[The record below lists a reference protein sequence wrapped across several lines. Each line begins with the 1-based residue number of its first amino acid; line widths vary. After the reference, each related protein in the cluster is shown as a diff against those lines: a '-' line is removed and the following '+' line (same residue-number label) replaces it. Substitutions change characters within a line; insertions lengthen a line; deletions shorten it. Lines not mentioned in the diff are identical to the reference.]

1 MTKNRESGSQSGGVN
16 FGNNARVTVGGDV
29 VGRDKITTTTTTTGM
44 TAAEF
49 AAVFDK
55 VYARVNVLPPETKAD
70 AREAVDAIKAEAEK
84 EALKGEPINESSV
97 KFPAQSLL
105 KMAPDI
111 LEVIATTFANP
122 AAGVATV
129 IRKVLEKAKAQT
141 GGTSA

>member
-1 MTKNRESGSQSGGVN
+1 MARNRESGSQSGGVN
-16 FGNNARVTVGGDV
+16 ISGKDVKIAGDV
-29 VGRDKITTTTTTTGM
+29 AGRDMKKIITTTTTGM

-55 VYARVNVLPPETKAD
+55 VYDRIDTLSPEIKTE

-84 EALKGEPINESSV
+84 EALKGESINESSV

-111 LEVIATTFANP
+111 LEVIATTFASP
-122 AAGVATV
+122 AAGVAAV
-129 IRKVLEKAKAQT
+129 IRKVLEKASR
-141 GGTSA
+141 GGAAA